1 MVKRWCFFINLVV
14 LMAGFSLSAQ
24 THISVPLD
32 NPIYYLLDQ
41 AQLRG
46 LCAPLPGVK
55 PYSQAVIVDAI
66 NEILSSS
73 AKPGHLSE
81 TERRILEDAKKGFT
95 KAPAGLDWQRG
106 AYHFETQMKKSGFR
120 FSGDAGIRL
129 ESVFSGG
136 LYSGD
141 GAWGTDLWLTGYANG
156 DIGDHFSFGFNF
168 SGGFMRAPRD
178 ELGTYHTYY
187 DGFIHNENEPYIDQQ
202 ITTYSQPKAF
212 FPYTYQKRWDGFMFG
227 FGEISAGGIKN
238 WPNNMAM
245 SVNLI
250 SELGGE
256 FFGQALTYRFGRIKR
271 EWAGMSEGSSLVFNT
286 AARPFVAFEAT
297 FNPVYWFSFSALTGG
312 LEYYNEKGINDSA
325 WTSQN
330 AFSIEQ
336 LEFNYKNY
344 VHFDVGSTVIWPKR
358 FELGYIFP
366 INNNFL
372 YQYNIG
378 DFDNMGL
385 FFDIKAQYPGI
396 AGVWFSFFADE
407 IEVSSVSKMFELDR
421 HMFALQGG
429 AKVAIPWLPF
439 ASATLSYTKIEP
451 YCYTHT
457 RIFVPWDNDAD
468 NKMPME
474 TSYTNN
480 GESIGYY
487 LPPNSDELL
496 LRFETM
502 PLPRIRAHFQY
513 QMIRHGA
520 DFGSSAVDGSSFL
533 SELDPDGRSEKQELR
548 KYFLHDGA
556 YQWTHI
562 IKAGASHTF
571 AKIPLQVFG
580 EAGVVFSAFTN
591 IEANSGSPSS
601 YSFID
606 TTEYPTST
614 GVIITLGLRLFPA
627 W

>member
-1 MVKRWCFFINLVV
+1 MVKRFFINLVV

-24 THISVPLD
+24 THVSVPLD

-46 LCAPLPGVK
+46 LCAPLPAVK
-55 PYSQAVIVDAI
+55 PYSQAVIVAAI

-73 AKPGHLSE
+73 AKPGRLSD

-106 AYHFETQMKKSGFR
+106 AYHFETQAKKSGFR
-120 FSGDAGIRL
+120 FSGDAGVSL
-129 ESVFSGG
+129 ESVFSGS
-136 LYSGD
+136 LYSGN
-141 GAWGTDLWLTGYANG
+141 GAWGTDSWLTGYANG
-156 DIGDHFSFGFNF
+156 DIGEHFSFGFNVA
-168 SGGFMRAPRD
+168 GGFIRAPHD

-187 DGFIHNENEPYIDQQ
+187 RGFIDNENYIDQQ

-212 FPYTYQKRWDGFMFG
+212 FPYTYQKHWDGVMFG
-227 FGEISAGGIKN
+227 FGEISAGSIKN
-238 WPNNMAM
+238 WPDNMAM

-271 EWAGMSEGSSLVFNT
+271 EWAGMSEGSSLIFNT

-312 LEYYNEKGINDSA
+312 LEYYNEKGIKDSS

-344 VHFDVGSTVIWPKR
+344 VHFDVGSTAIWPKR

-396 AGVWFSFFADE
+396 AQVWFSFFADE
-407 IEVSSVSKMFELDR
+407 IEVSSASKMFELDR

-457 RIFVPWDNDAD
+457 RIFVPWNNDAD

-533 SELDPDGRSEKQELR
+533 SELDPDGRSEKKELR

-591 IEANSGSPSS
+591 IEDPANSGSPSS

-606 TTEYPTST
+606 TAEYPKST
-614 GVIITLGLRLFPA
+614 GIIITIGLRLFPD